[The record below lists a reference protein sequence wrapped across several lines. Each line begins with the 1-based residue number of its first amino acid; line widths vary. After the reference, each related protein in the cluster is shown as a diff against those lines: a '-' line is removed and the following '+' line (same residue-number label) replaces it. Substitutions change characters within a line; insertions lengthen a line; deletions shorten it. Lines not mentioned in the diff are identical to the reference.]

1 MTVVLKNL
9 RGRRVRSLL
18 TVGGLAVAV
27 AAVVALV
34 GAAQCSEQAFLELY
48 QRRGADLVVQRAGGT
63 VQLSNGLDQTLG
75 PRIAALPGVRVVIG
89 SLMDMV
95 AFEQANLFAV
105 IVNGWPAGQSPLT
118 EVTMVAGRRLQAG
131 DKGKVML
138 GVKLAGNLE
147 KKVGDKIDVY
157 DEPFEVIGIFD
168 SFSVFES
175 GALWMLLEELQRLMD
190 RPGQVTGYV
199 IEVDKL
205 NTSVDGIK
213 RRIEALEPGLSV
225 VPTGEFVRGIAQ
237 MRVVRSM
244 GWVVSCVAFFVGL
257 IGVSNTMIMSVFERR
272 GELGTLRALG
282 WPALRIVRLVLAE
295 TLILSLAGALLGS
308 VAGWLILQV
317 LATVP
322 ATAGLIDGRLAP
334 QVVGWGFALALGVG
348 LCGAAYP
355 AIWAA
360 RLSPLAAMRR

>member
-1 MTVVLKNL
+1 
-9 RGRRVRSLL
+9 
-18 TVGGLAVAV
+18 
-27 AAVVALV
+27 
-34 GAAQCSEQAFLELY
+34 
-48 QRRGADLVVQRAGGT
+48 
-63 VQLSNGLDQTLG
+63 
-75 PRIAALPGVRVVIG
+75 
-89 SLMDMV
+89 
-95 AFEQANLFAV
+95 
-105 IVNGWPAGQSPLT
+105 
-118 EVTMVAGRRLQAG
+118 
-131 DKGKVML
+131 
-138 GVKLAGNLE
+138 
-147 KKVGDKIDVY
+147 
-157 DEPFEVIGIFD
+157 
-168 SFSVFES
+168 
-175 GALWMLLEELQRLMD
+175 MD